1 MFDLKS
7 KVDEAIKN
15 RITTFTAR
23 SNYASQIGDACIR
36 KLVYSRTAGDMK
48 KPHNVFLERIFERG
62 RTVEEIAVQQ
72 IKKAGFIWQEQQS
85 KFEDRK
91 SGIAGAID
99 GMVGEPNGSQ
109 RPDLFPCEI
118 KTINPY
124 DWEKINSVEDMK
136 NSTKHWVRGYP
147 AQLQIYLFLKS
158 AERGLWWLVNALTW
172 EGKDIWTELDIEFV
186 DSLLKKGAAI
196 NAYVDEIGEALGS
209 GLKVTDDIFNK
220 YLPERIPY
228 DSKMCDSC
236 AFEHLCLPAIHAKEG
251 AEFVED
257 PELEEKLNRREELKA
272 SYAEYNRVDREVKSK
287 CNLGDGE
294 KKVIGDFLL
303 QGSTVKRKGYEVKE
317 SSYIKLKIEK
327 LKGDK

>member
-7 KVDEAIKN
+7 KVDESIQN

-23 SNYASQIGDACIR
+23 SNYASQIGDSCLR
-36 KLVYSRTAGDMK
+36 KLVLNRTAGDFK

-172 EGKDIWTELDIEFV
+172 EGKDIWTELDIDFV
-186 DSLLKKGAAI
+186 DSLLKKGKEI
-196 NAYVDEIGEALGS
+196 NDYVDNIQEDMKS
-209 GLKVTDDIFNK
+209 GMKVTDEMFNDH
-220 YLPERIPY
+220 LPDRIPY

-257 PELEEKLNRREELKA
+257 PELEEKLNRREELRA
-272 SYAEYNRVDREVKSK
+272 VHSEYSRIDKEVKK
-287 CNLGDGE
+287 QLKLKDGE
-294 KKVIGDFLL
+294 KRVVGDFLI
-303 QGSTVKRKGYEVKE
+303 QGSKVERKAYPVKAG
-317 SSYIKLKIEK
+317 SYIKLKIEK
-327 LKGDK
+327 LKGV